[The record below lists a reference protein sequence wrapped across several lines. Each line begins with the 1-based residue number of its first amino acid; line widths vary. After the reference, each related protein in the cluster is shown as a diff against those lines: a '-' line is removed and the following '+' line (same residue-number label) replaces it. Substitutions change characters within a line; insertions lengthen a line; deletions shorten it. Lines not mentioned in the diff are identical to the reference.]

1 MESRIEI
8 NSEVLLKEKIWTKL
22 EEIKKPSDLDGEG
35 MIGYFLFNI
44 KAFRNKDHDVFIV
57 YTNSSLYP
65 NVEKNDLLIILEHG
79 IDKGVRMIAER
90 MAKDKLV
97 ALKEKLYLNQSRGAF
112 KKVEQNRE
120 EIFRH
125 INYMRK
131 IKEKP
136 NVFLI

>member
-1 MESRIEI
+1 MGFLAGVVSEI
-8 NSEVLLKEKIWTKL
+8 NRQEDAKERADRFTKELLERRK
-22 EEIKKPSDLDGEG
+22 
-35 MIGYFLFNI
+35 NI
-44 KAFRNKDHDVFIV
+44 
-57 YTNSSLYP
+57 
-65 NVEKNDLLIILEHG
+65 LIPQ
-79 IDKGVRMIAER
+79 IAER